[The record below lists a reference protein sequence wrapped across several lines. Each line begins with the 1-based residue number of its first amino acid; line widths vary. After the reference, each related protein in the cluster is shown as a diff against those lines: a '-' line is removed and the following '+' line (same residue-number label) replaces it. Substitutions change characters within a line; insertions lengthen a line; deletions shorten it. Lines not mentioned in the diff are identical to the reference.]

1 MFFDTQP
8 PPSPSRIVYLETQI
22 SESSAKWL
30 QAIKA
35 GEYWE
40 AIAHARNCLNACAL
54 VYGDYSS
61 RLSPALYAYAVTI
74 LYKERVERRDSCNTK
89 LLDLPSGGVAGGSS
103 SENCKSGWPSRE
115 RYRLLNFE
123 GIRYDE
129 MTDTDLALSN
139 LGSAWA
145 LITRKLQYF
154 PKLEIVEAVAD
165 LFYERG
171 DLNIARGYY
180 MDALRELYAL
190 DTSGDICVLQRAK
203 INFKACLLLVAT
215 DFGSDVLTYAEKV
228 WSDGISYG
236 KSSLNE
242 AQGKVQRSLLSDLEQ
257 MEDWPEAFKRGGSYL
272 EEILKKIINKFSELI
287 DIHILVEMGLCIK
300 QATFI
305 PGEDVQV
312 RPAPE
317 SDAFVKDD
325 EDWMRRMRRVRKKR
339 MVDEDD
345 EEEEDSG

>member
-1 MFFDTQP
+1 MQ
-8 PPSPSRIVYLETQI
+8 Y
-22 SESSAKWL
+22 
-30 QAIKA
+30 QAF
-35 GEYWE
+35 
-40 AIAHARNCLNACAL
+40 
-54 VYGDYSS
+54 
-61 RLSPALYAYAVTI
+61 RLTL
-74 LYKERVERRDSCNTK
+74 
-89 LLDLPSGGVAGGSS
+89 GWGVAGGSS

-139 LGSAWA
+139 LGSASF
-145 LITRKLQYF
+145 LIARKLRYF
-154 PKLEIVEAVAD
+154 PRLEIVEAVAD

-190 DTSGDICVLQRAK
+190 DTSGDKCVLQRAK

-242 AQGKVQRSLLSDLEQ
+242 AQGRCNVLFYLIWSRWKIG
-257 MEDWPEAFKRGGSYL
+257 PKR
-272 EEILKKIINKFSELI
+272 LKGAGLIWRKF
-287 DIHILVEMGLCIK
+287 
-300 QATFI
+300 
-305 PGEDVQV
+305 
-312 RPAPE
+312 
-317 SDAFVKDD
+317 
-325 EDWMRRMRRVRKKR
+325 
-339 MVDEDD
+339 
-345 EEEEDSG
+345 